1 MKLKSFYLEFTTAIQ
16 INLLSDMATI
26 AENTLIIDSP
36 ADLEVEMCR
45 YNCHTKEEL
54 EEVLWYDYGATLVL
68 SFEYEEA

>member
-1 MKLKSFYLEFTTAIQ
+1 MKLKSFYLEFTIAIQ

-36 ADLEVEMCR
+36 MDLEAEMRR

-54 EEVLWYDYGATLVL
+54 EEVLWNDYDATLVL
-68 SFEYEEA
+68 NFEYEKA